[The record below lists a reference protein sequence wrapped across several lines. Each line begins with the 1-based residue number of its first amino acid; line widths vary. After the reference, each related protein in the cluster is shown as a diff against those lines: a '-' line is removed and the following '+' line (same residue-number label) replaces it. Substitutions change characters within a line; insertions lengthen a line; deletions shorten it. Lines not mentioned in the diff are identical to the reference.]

1 MNWRILHFT
10 NNSISRDI
18 YLFHGRQILW
28 WLWEMVANIVM
39 DYKQLQTI
47 EIVALTILKGVS
59 KQKKME
65 IL

>member
-10 NNSISRDI
+10 NNFISRDI

-59 KQKKME
+59 KQKNME

>member
-1 MNWRILHFT
+1 
-10 NNSISRDI
+10 
-18 YLFHGRQILW
+18 
-28 WLWEMVANIVM
+28 MVANIVM